1 MRESQ
6 YQTKVI
12 KKLERMFPGCMILRN
27 DPQYRQGVPDV
38 LILFRSTWAALE
50 VKLALDSEIQ
60 PNQRYYVEL
69 MDDMSFA
76 AFICP
81 ENERDVLNELQR
93 AFEFGGEAR
102 VPKPQ
107 QLPLDKLLRG

>member
-12 KKLERMFPGCMILRN
+12 KKLEKLFPGCMILRN

-38 LILFRSTWAALE
+38 LVLYRSTWAALE
-50 VKLALDSEIQ
+50 VKVALDSDLQ
-60 PNQRYYVEL
+60 PNQSYYVEL

-81 ENERDVLNELQR
+81 ENEEDVLNELQQ
-93 AFEFGGEAR
+93 AFESQGAPR
-102 VPKPQ
+102 VP
-107 QLPLDKLLRG
+107 

>member
-12 KKLERMFPGCMILRN
+12 KKLKEIFPGCMILRN
-27 DPQYRQGVPDV
+27 DPQYLQGVPDV
-38 LILFRSTWAALE
+38 LVLYRGTWAALE

-60 PNQRYYVEL
+60 PNQSYYVEL
-69 MDDMSFA
+69 MNAMSFA

-81 ENERDVLNELQR
+81 ENEEDVLHGLQQ
-93 AFEFGGEAR
+93 AFESQGASR
-102 VPKPQ
+102 VP
-107 QLPLDKLLRG
+107 